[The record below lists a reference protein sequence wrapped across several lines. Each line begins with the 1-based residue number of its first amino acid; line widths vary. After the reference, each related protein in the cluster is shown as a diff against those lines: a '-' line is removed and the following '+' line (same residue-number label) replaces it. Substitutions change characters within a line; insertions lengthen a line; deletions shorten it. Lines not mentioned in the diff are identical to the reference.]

1 MRGLA
6 NQLAH
11 VPPSV
16 LDGSRKLVTMSAG
29 NYGRAFAQALRANR
43 LQGVVCMPE
52 NAPISR
58 AELIKVFYQTL
69 LPISW
74 SHTTPTQSFGL
85 DVERMPAT
93 ELMTAVNRHVE
104 EDGMTLLHP
113 FDDVHLMLGY
123 GRSDLNK
130 III

>member
-6 NQLAH
+6 NQLTH

-16 LDGSRKLVTMSAG
+16 LDGSRKLVTG

-43 LQGVVCMPE
+43 LQGVVCMLE
-52 NAPISR
+52 NASTNRGTVPKISR
-58 AELIKVFYQTL
+58 TL
-69 LPISW
+69 LPISCF
-74 SHTTPTQSFGL
+74 SPTQSFGL

-104 EDGMTLLHP
+104 VDAMTLLQP
-113 FDDVHLMLGY
+113 FDDVHL
-123 GRSDLNK
+123 
-130 III
+130 I